1 MRKLKQISLDEAYE
15 GIEQNRLYF
24 LYLYGTNCSV
34 CHALLPQVEEVM
46 KDFPQIIREKLNV
59 HEIPAAAGAFSVF
72 TIPVLLLYVNG
83 KESIR
88 EARFVN
94 IDSFRSSLNRIVSM
108 LD

>member
-1 MRKLKQISLDEAYE
+1 MELKKVTLEEAKE

-34 CHALLPQVEEVM
+34 CHALLPQVEDVL
-46 KDFPQIIREKLNV
+46 KDFPQITREKLNV
-59 HEIPAAAGAFSVF
+59 HEIPEAAGVFSVF

-94 IDSFRSSLNRIVSM
+94 IESFRSSLKRIVT
-108 LD
+108 LLN